1 MTDPFG
7 TDPFDAD
14 PFNALREPI
23 APLAPRPEF
32 ARELRRRIVTE
43 LRPDPEEN
51 AMHALAVREY
61 TPARLHSLTPYLA
74 TSDPA
79 RAIQWYADVFDAVL
93 LGDPI
98 VMPDGRIGHAEMRVG
113 DTVFMLASEFPE
125 EGHLGP
131 DTVGGSTVGLML
143 HVPDS
148 EAIYAR
154 AVDMGATALRP
165 IAESYGARG
174 GTIRD
179 PFGHRWFVQTALEAD
194 DLPVEDIDGRRFGD
208 VGYVT
213 MLVADGDRAARFFG
227 ALFDWQLEPGYQPGA
242 FHIASITPPAGI
254 DSRPGDPE
262 FRLYF
267 RVDDISAAAQRV
279 RDLGGLVLAISD
291 SESGGNAE
299 CVDDQGLRFDLFR
312 PKAGY

>member
-1 MTDPFG
+1 MTEPFG
-7 TDPFDAD
+7 AD
-14 PFNALREPI
+14 PFESLREPVV
-23 APLAPRPEF
+23 PLAPRPEF
-32 ARELRRRIVTE
+32 ARQLRRRIVAE
-43 LRPDPEEN
+43 LGPDPEEHI
-51 AMHALAVREY
+51 MPVLAIREY

-79 RAIQWYADVFDAVL
+79 RAIEWYSEVFEAVL

-113 DTVFMLASEFPE
+113 DTVFMLAGEFPE
-125 EGHLGP
+125 EGHVSP
-131 DTVGGSTVGLML
+131 DTLGGSTVGLML

-148 EAIYAR
+148 EATYAR

-165 IAESYGARG
+165 IAVSYGVRG

-179 PFGHRWFVQTALEAD
+179 PFGHRWFVQTAIEAD
-194 DLPVEDIDGRRFGD
+194 DVPVEDVFGRRYGD
-208 VGYVT
+208 IGYITLNVE
-213 MLVADGDRAARFFG
+213 DGNKAARFFG

-242 FHIASITPPAGI
+242 FHISSITPPAGI

-262 FRLYF
+262 VRLFF
-267 RVDDISAAAQRV
+267 RVDDIERAAARV
-279 RDLGGLVLAISD
+279 RDLGGQVLSVTD
-291 SESGGNAE
+291 YDSGGNAE

-312 PKAGY
+312 PKPGY